1 MPKVKANRDN
11 AWNDLIK
18 CADKYARVLKRGEE
32 KTEARTDLD
41 EAIADLKN
49 TPMSAVP
56 EKKIKQKNKKTR
68 RKSS

>member
-1 MPKVKANRDN
+1 MPKVKTNRDN

-18 CADKYARVLKRGEE
+18 CADKYARVLKRGGE

-49 TPMSAVP
+49 TPMSAIQ